1 MPRACHCRWMLA
13 ALLSAATVGAWAQAV
28 PPAAPAPQGEPQQ
41 PARRD
46 PFDPL
51 VNVVQPG
58 QRGLPQQLPPGKA
71 GLVISLLRVH
81 GVVKAPSGMI
91 AVVSNQQD
99 RVYFLREGDQLYDG
113 VVERITLDAVV
124 FRESSKDPFGR
135 PIERQVTKRINP
147 SAGES

>member
-1 MPRACHCRWMLA
+1 MMPRAGHWRWMLA
-13 ALLSAATVGAWAQAV
+13 ALLSAATVGAWAQ
-28 PPAAPAPQGEPQQ
+28 APQGEPQQ

-58 QRGLPQQLPPGKA
+58 QRGGLPQQLPPGKA

-124 FRESSKDPFGR
+124 FRESGKDPFGR

>member
-1 MPRACHCRWMLA
+1 MPRACHCRWILA
-13 ALLSAATVGAWAQAV
+13 ALLSAVAVGAWAQA
-28 PPAAPAPQGEPQQ
+28 AAPTSQSEPPQSS
-41 PARRD
+41 ARRD

-51 VNVVQPG
+51 VDSTQPG
-58 QRGLPQQLPPGKA
+58 PRGLPQQLPPGKA

-91 AVVSNQQD
+91 AVVSNQQN

-113 VVERITLDAVV
+113 VVERISLDAVV
-124 FRESSKDPFGR
+124 FRESGKDPFGR
-135 PIERQVTKRINP
+135 PIERQVTKRIYP

>member
-1 MPRACHCRWMLA
+1 MPRACHCRWILA
-13 ALLSAATVGAWAQAV
+13 ALLSAAAVGAWAQAAT
-28 PPAAPAPQGEPQQ
+28 PTAQTPQSEPS

-51 VNVVQPG
+51 INITQPG

-71 GLVISLLRVH
+71 GLVIALLRVH

-124 FRESSKDPFGR
+124 FRESGKDPFGR
-135 PIERQVTKRINP
+135 PIERQVTKRIYP
-147 SAGES
+147 SAGESR